1 MFFYNSLLQK
11 NKELFIVF
19 FIFISIFIFNILLE
33 YKNYLNFKE
42 NKHPSIQATIIQ
54 IYQKKNKK
62 NKNYFVLKLK
72 NKNFT
77 FYTTS
82 FKDLNLSK
90 NENIELRIITTN
102 LNFKDYLSKNFYA
115 PSYNIKSLGFSKN
128 PKIIDYFLN
137 QHENEKIKE
146 LYGALFFA
154 LPISLELRTD
164 INYYGIAHLI
174 AISGYH
180 IGLIFSFLFFL
191 LSPIYSFFQKKYF
204 PYRNLKFDLSIVIF
218 TFLIIYA
225 YLIGFVPSYIRSL
238 IMLLWGFYLIS
249 KNIKLIS
256 FVNLFLSI
264 CICIALFPRLLFSVG
279 FLFSILG
286 VFYIFLYLHHF
297 SKYFKP
303 FINILLLNVWTFF
316 AMILPVIYFFPLLSY
331 QQILA
336 IFISII
342 FAIFYPLVLFL
353 HFINEGGLLDDYLI
367 LFFNFK
373 LYAIN
378 FKIPFFIFLAYI
390 LLSLLS
396 MRFKMLALFCISLNF
411 LPFIFI

>member
-1 MFFYNSLLQK
+1 MLFYNSLLQK
-11 NKELFIVF
+11 NKELFI
-19 FIFISIFIFNILLE
+19 IFLIFLSIFLFNILLE

-42 NKHPSIQATIIQ
+42 NKHPLIQATIIQ
-54 IYQKKNKK
+54 IYQKKNIK

-115 PSYNIKSLGFSKN
+115 PSYGIQSLGFSKN
-128 PKIIDYFLN
+128 LKIIDYFLN
-137 QHENEKIKE
+137 QHKDEKIKE
-146 LYGALFFA
+146 FYGALFFA

-164 INYYGIAHLI
+164 INYYGVAHLI

-180 IGLIFSFLFFL
+180 MGLIFSFLFFI

-204 PYRNLKFDLSIVIF
+204 PYRNLKLDLSIIIF
-218 TFLIIYA
+218 IFLIIYA
-225 YLIGFVPSYIRSL
+225 YLIGLIPSYIRSL

-249 KNIKLIS
+249 KNIKLIN
-256 FVNLFLSI
+256 FINLFLSI
-264 CICIALFPRLLFSVG
+264 CICIALFPRFLFSVG

-303 FINILLLNVWTFF
+303 FMNVLLLNIWTFF
-316 AMILPVIYFFPLLSY
+316 AMILPVMYFFPLLTY

-342 FAIFYPLVLFL
+342 FIIFYPLVLFL
-353 HFINEGGLLDDYLI
+353 HFINEGGLLDHYLI
-367 LFFNFK
+367 SFFNFK

-378 FKIPFFIFLAYI
+378 FQIPFLIFLAYI

-396 MRFKMLALFCISLNF
+396 IRFKLLALLCIFLNL